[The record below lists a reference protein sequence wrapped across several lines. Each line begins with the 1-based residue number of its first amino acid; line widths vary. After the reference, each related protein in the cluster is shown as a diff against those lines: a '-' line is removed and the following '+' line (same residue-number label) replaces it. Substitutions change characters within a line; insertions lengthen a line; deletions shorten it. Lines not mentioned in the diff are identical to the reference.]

1 MFLFVL
7 YRNRNGTWYETKEKR
22 KQFERWIEVIDE
34 DVIKSQQNLGNV
46 WFWSSLIDTEIEH
59 DNFDRFVE
67 NGWMTWTECMKW
79 IRDWRESMITGA
91 TGFVEFAYGTEI
103 LMHVRIVL
111 KKLSS
116 KTTAPTNDDNNN
128 RKEII
133 AKPRNLFILIRMGF
147 LLIWFFFCSLPL

>member
-67 NGWMTWTECMKW
+67 NGWMYEMNKRLKGIDDNRSDW
-79 IRDWRESMITGA
+79 IRWICLRHRNIDARSD
-91 TGFVEFAYGTEI
+91 
-103 LMHVRIVL
+103 RI
-111 KKLSS
+111 KKIKQQNYS
-116 KTTAPTNDDNNN
+116 TD
-128 RKEII
+128 
-133 AKPRNLFILIRMGF
+133 
-147 LLIWFFFCSLPL
+147 